1 MTQLYNILDMTT
13 LQKWRTDEWLPMAR
27 DWTGEEAEARGAT
40 RWILIMMEQF
50 SILIVVVDT

>member
-1 MTQLYNILDMTT
+1 MTT